1 MTAARY
7 GGEEL
12 DFRLTFGEDS
22 QSTASGHTDVG
33 ADNDSSCYLFT
44 AIQQPVFQQHPE
56 LQSVTQSSYSQGPLT
71 SSYGASSSGSNPVDS
86 PSRVFECP
94 SIQITSIPTT
104 GQQDLG
110 AQQHGVHLEQEGASG
125 PLTSRDQLY
134 LPLDVSYRDTS
145 SLCPSPCS
153 SLSSRSW
160 LSDASSCE
168 SFSHVY
174 DDVESELTEAAASF
188 RFTSPLVSP
197 QGSPL
202 PSPLASPQASPQMSP
217 MVSPFGSPG
226 CSYTEDPW
234 SRYHQHQ
241 RPYSHSL
248 SPHHSPYQSPRTSVN
263 EDTWLSARPHSS
275 SSSRPSSR
283 PTSPYGKRPYSSAD
297 GAPSLSSPHLS
308 PTPSPSHSPR
318 GSVTDETWL
327 GSPAL
332 MAGSSQACASNVD
345 IPSKTRRTF
354 QGTSQDCMALLPR
367 HGDSGF
373 EENSLVF
380 PLLDSNI
387 EVSLPT
393 LKKEDIVEHYL
404 SVPTPFTW
412 GKPKQTH
419 TPLFRSTSLP
429 SLDCSL
435 PSQYG
440 QYELKLEV
448 QPKPHHRAHYE
459 TEGSRGAIKS
469 ACGRHP
475 IVKLLGYNEKPVSLQ
490 MFIGT
495 ADDRHVRPHAFYQV
509 HRITGKTVATPS
521 QEMVISS
528 TKILEIPLLPEN
540 NMSASIDCAGI
551 LKLRNSDI
559 ELRKGETD
567 IGRKNTRV
575 RAAFRVHIPQANG
588 KVLSLQVASIPI
600 ECSQRSAQEL
610 PQIEKFSPTCDSVMG
625 GQELMIIGA
634 NITPESKVIFLE
646 KGHDGRTQWEVDAK
660 MVHEKSR
667 DTSIVVKIPPYHK
680 KILGSSV
687 QVQFYISNG
696 KRKRSLIQRF
706 TYVPVQVKQEYDNV
720 EGTTTSDQAEQFNPL
735 EQWLYS
741 AGPVCV
747 PSSTQRSYSPLG
759 SPQLSQHHPPD
770 TSLSDVSGLH
780 PVSLNFT
787 KPSSYQGPQQNLS
800 YNGQLSLPCDTAS
813 MQGGRSSAVVSE
825 NVRSVLGIGNQ
836 NTPGGVH
843 GLNQVSGQR
852 HNEGYLSPTSGT
864 TQCDPNSLNNYRS
877 AHDSGELVL
886 FPKSSSSL
894 EALDSTTVPST
905 SHLNREALVN
915 PKPNAALSPAD
926 TSGTISSLGA
936 GASSNHSIDGQRPN
950 VKQEP
955 EKEKELTFQSIGL
968 QDITL
973 DDVSEIIVR
982 DLFQSPDLA
991 LDECS

>member
-706 TYVPVQVKQEYDNV
+706 TYVPAVQVKQEYDNV

-973 DDVSEIIVR
+973 DDGMNLVFS
-982 DLFQSPDLA
+982 
-991 LDECS
+991 